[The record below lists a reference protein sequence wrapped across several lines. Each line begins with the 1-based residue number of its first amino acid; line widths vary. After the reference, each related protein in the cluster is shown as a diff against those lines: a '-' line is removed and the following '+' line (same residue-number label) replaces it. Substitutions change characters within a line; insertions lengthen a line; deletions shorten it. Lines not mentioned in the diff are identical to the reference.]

1 MHITPA
7 LQKAGRYG
15 KIKVSCVEFP
25 AVCGTHFRSPK
36 GEASGFLFS
45 PTFQALLYHCKL
57 FKKNSGPAMDL
68 YLPLIV
74 RTRFKLSSNQ
84 NAEWQ
89 RGELCEQKRGNL
101 NER

>member
-1 MHITPA
+1 MVRR
-7 LQKAGRYG
+7 RYL
-15 KIKVSCVEFP
+15 VLS
-25 AVCGTHFRSPK
+25 FRLFAELIL
-36 GEASGFLFS
+36 EARRDQSSGFLFS
-45 PTFQALLYHCKL
+45 PTFQALLYHFKL
-57 FKKNSGPAMDL
+57 FKKNSSPAMDL